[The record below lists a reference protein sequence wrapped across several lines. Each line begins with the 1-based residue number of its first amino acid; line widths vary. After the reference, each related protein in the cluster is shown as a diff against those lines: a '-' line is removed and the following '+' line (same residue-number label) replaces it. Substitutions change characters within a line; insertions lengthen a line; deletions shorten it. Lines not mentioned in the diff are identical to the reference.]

1 MLIIRLHYFDT
12 IGCSFSCKCQDG
24 IRFGKKH
31 TNAQIEN
38 LFYLN
43 SIISGQWSL

>member
-12 IGCSFSCKCQDG
+12 IGCSFSCRYQDS
-24 IRFGKKH
+24 IQFVKKYI
-31 TNAQIEN
+31 NVRIGN

-43 SIISGQWSL
+43 SIISGQ